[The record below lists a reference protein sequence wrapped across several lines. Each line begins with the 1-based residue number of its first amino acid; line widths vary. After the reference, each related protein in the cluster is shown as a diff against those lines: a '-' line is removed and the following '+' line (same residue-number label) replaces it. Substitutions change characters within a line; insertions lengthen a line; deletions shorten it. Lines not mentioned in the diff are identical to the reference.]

1 MRKIEKAIL
10 VIIVVIG
17 IAFAGY
23 AYYQQQ
29 INKEIKSS
37 LSILEQTINKI
48 GEPISTNIDYLESV
62 NSDAEQLAEDVA
74 SATSSLNN
82 SLESYKNIAK
92 EINDNSE
99 LIISNAAEV
108 TTNLSLLNSEIENQI
123 TNVSSVGSLTNEVQ
137 TSFLDLNSQVDA
149 ISTNLGKLEKQ
160 SDELSGNLFTDM
172 ENLGS
177 QVTSISSDL
186 QSASNSFETA
196 ASNVYDDLES
206 HSSKLETIN
215 TEITEKTGE
224 LIEYIDTLMVQKTVD
239 EMLSIIANGDWPI
252 STKDAMYMRIIAQD
266 PTNKTVFNQ
275 YIDFLNEIEAEEV
288 YYYDLHSLLSSVLY
302 SLDIEEI
309 PVLLDEIDCV
319 NSILEEK
326 VQNGNNLLTESWNSL
341 YYAFEKQAENFDG
354 ETFAEICDS
363 LNDYYGLLSTTT
375 TEIDLQFSFSQY
387 IYSFYK
393 SYAEYVSYADRL
405 LESDYGTLNP
415 LYVSANNVWIT
426 VMTQFLSRDKSDD
439 GVFSRVLETMLEE
452 IKKKGSSVNLHFEN
466 LLCQEI
472 RKELVS
478 AERKIQ
484 NDDLNLSL
492 FEKTG
497 TLQSKIATLSTIAS
511 TPESFNLLDRYAQY
525 AERYQRAL
533 YVAYQE
539 WAANILS
546 KSEVAVDEAKTEN
559 DLKALFDAG
568 YFSIDSNLLIPQL
581 KTWYDSLCTSS
592 MIEKS
597 TIPLEKL
604 VGEIHPKG
612 LNDMEN
618 LQ

>member
-525 AERYQRAL
+525 AERSQRAL